1 MEEETRIAGGEGR
14 AVGGK
19 QGRRQAE
26 NPENPSNLVNLENQL
41 TSKMK
46 KGKIKVTVKCEA
58 ISSQTVPWKAFQHD

>member
-26 NPENPSNLVNLENQL
+26 NPENPSNIVLHF
-41 TSKMK
+41 
-46 KGKIKVTVKCEA
+46 GKSTNI
-58 ISSQTVPWKAFQHD
+58 